1 MNTVENNTIQSVEHA
16 HSAAPH
22 VVALFPGQGS
32 QRVGMGKDL
41 AEQSPRA
48 RELFD
53 RADEALGFSLSQLCF
68 EGPAEELTKTEI
80 AQPAILTVSTICYQ
94 LLQENAPFQL
104 ACAAGHSLGEYSAL
118 VATNALSFEDAV
130 RLVHHRGQYMQS
142 AVPAGVGKMAAVMG
156 KDLATLEVARAQV
169 TSGVVDIANNNS
181 LGQIVISGDA
191 AGVDELLKILA
202 PVKSIELPVSAP
214 FHCSLMKPAAE
225 RLRAE
230 ISAVSL
236 RDPIAPIVANVT
248 AAPTQS
254 AVEIKELLYQQVCGT
269 VRWVESMQYVATLA
283 PSARWI
289 EFGFGTT
296 LAGLMKRIDS
306 TIKIAGAQ
314 TLEDIGALA
323 SMLQGELV
331 ACG

>member
-1 MNTVENNTIQSVEHA
+1 MATPH
-16 HSAAPH
+16 AAPTPPL

-32 QRVGMGKDL
+32 QRVGMGKELVERSPL
-41 AEQSPRA
+41 ARD
-48 RELFD
+48 LFD
-53 RADEALGFSLSQLCF
+53 RADAALGFSLSGLCF
-68 EGPAEELTKTEI
+68 EGPADELTKTEI

-94 LLQENAPFQL
+94 LLQEKSPFTL

-130 RLVHHRGQYMQS
+130 RLVHHRGQYMQT

-156 KDLATLEVARAQV
+156 KDITALEAARAQV
-169 TSGVVDIANNNS
+169 TTGVVDIANNNS
-181 LGQIVISGDA
+181 LGQIVISGNA
-191 AGVDELLKILA
+191 AAVDELLQLLA

-214 FHCSLMKPAAE
+214 FHCALMQPAAD

-230 ISAVSL
+230 IATTTF
-236 RDPIAPIVANVT
+236 RDPVAPIIANVT
-248 AAPTQS
+248 AAPTRS
-254 AVEIKELLYQQVCGT
+254 AMEIQELLYHQVCGT
-269 VRWVESMQYVATLA
+269 VRWVESMQYAATFA
-283 PSARWI
+283 PHAQWI

-306 TIKIAGAQ
+306 AVKIASTQSLDDISGLAA
-314 TLEDIGALA
+314 TLSGGIA
-323 SMLQGELV
+323 

>member
-1 MNTVENNTIQSVEHA
+1 MNTPHTALAN
-16 HSAAPH
+16 APL

-32 QRVGMGKDL
+32 QRVGMGKEL
-41 AEQSPRA
+41 AERSPLA

-53 RADEALGFSLSQLCF
+53 RADAALGFSLSRLCF

-94 LLQENAPFQL
+94 LLLEQTPFTL

-130 RLVHHRGQYMQS
+130 RLVHHRGQYMQT

-156 KDLATLEVARAQV
+156 KDIAALEAARAQV
-169 TSGVVDIANNNS
+169 TTGVVDIANNNS
-181 LGQIVISGDA
+181 LGQIVISGDTA
-191 AGVDELLKILA
+191 AVDELLQLLA

-214 FHCSLMKPAAE
+214 FHCALMQPAAD

-230 ISAVSL
+230 IATTSFCN
-236 RDPIAPIVANVT
+236 PTAPIIANVT

-254 AVEIKELLYQQVCGT
+254 ASEIKELLYHQVCGT
-269 VRWVESMQYVATLA
+269 VRWVESMQYAATFA
-283 PSARWI
+283 PSAQWI
-289 EFGFGTT
+289 EFGYGTT
-296 LAGLMKRIDS
+296 LAGLMKRIDPA
-306 TIKIAGAQ
+306 IKIAGTQ
-314 TLEDIGALA
+314 SLDEIGGVTT
-323 SMLQGELV
+323 MLGGGI
-331 ACG
+331 AA

>member
-1 MNTVENNTIQSVEHA
+1 MNTVEK
-16 HSAAPH
+16 SAFASHETTSSAEPSI
-22 VVALFPGQGS
+22 VALFPGQGS

-53 RADEALGFSLSQLCF
+53 RADEALGFSLSQICF

-94 LLQENAPFQL
+94 LLQEAAPFKL
-104 ACAAGHSLGEYSAL
+104 ACAAGHSLGEYSAF
-118 VATNALSFEDAV
+118 VATNTLSFEDAV
-130 RLVHHRGQYMQS
+130 RLVHLRGQYMQS

-156 KDLATLEVARAQV
+156 KDLATLEAARVQV

-181 LGQIVISGDA
+181 LGQIVISGDV

-225 RLRAE
+225 RLREE
-230 ISAVSL
+230 ISAVSF
-236 RDPIAPIVANVT
+236 RDPIAPIIANVT
-248 AAPTQS
+248 ATSTQS
-254 AVEIKELLYQQVCGT
+254 AAEIKELLYQQVCGT

-283 PSARWI
+283 PSSRWI

-306 TIKIAGAQ
+306 TIKITGAQ
-314 TLEDIGALA
+314 TIEDIGAISA
-323 SMLQGELV
+323 MLQGESV